1 MVDWETARLVTGENY
16 CPKIAD
22 FVRSAADDVLSLA
35 SEKVGDKE
43 KALRLFEGLLKT
55 GIAMGYAGCSRPAS
69 GAEHMLVHF
78 WECWELASG
87 RIPDFHGAYV
97 GVATLLVLE
106 QYREFLKKGDR
117 FRLIVNKINIIKG
130 REMPKL
136 PVAQVLWKPEPS
148 LSVSATAWAQKGRA
162 IPVYGTTHADY
173 FFGEVPCGRFLFE
186 DEMDEYEKNTGK
198 VIIETIGDG
207 NPLAVPGCILQ
218 GHGVFAWGKDPK
230 SAVHNAVVLEEIAKM
245 AFYTEAIPGKNIR
258 LPEYILNK
266 HYSRKHGKNATYGQ
280 R

>member
-1 MVDWETARLVTGENY
+1 MTYRKLQAAALEANLDLKKFGLVIFTWGNVSVRKDEVVAIKPSGVSYDVMKKKDIVIVDLE
-16 CPKIAD
+16 
-22 FVRSAADDVLSLA
+22 
-35 SEKVGDKE
+35 
-43 KALRLFEGLLKT
+43 
-55 GIAMGYAGCSRPAS
+55 
-69 GAEHMLVHF
+69 
-78 WECWELASG
+78 G
-87 RIPDFHGAYV
+87 RIVEGKLRPSVDLPTHLELYRKFPEIGSIVHTHSPF
-97 GVATLLVLE
+97 AT
-106 QYREFLKKGDR
+106 
-117 FRLIVNKINIIKG
+117 
-130 REMPKL
+130 
-136 PVAQVLWKPEPS
+136 
-148 LSVSATAWAQKGRA
+148 TWAQKGRA